1 MTVYFTSDTH
11 FGHKNI
17 IEYTG
22 RPWLDVPTM
31 NDALIANWNSVVKP
45 EDTIYHIGD
54 FAMGPKV
61 EHKGFMDRLNG
72 RKILIRGNHD
82 QSVAKM
88 LALGFNEVHNS
99 LLVRLDDDGNTVS
112 DGGRLVYFA
121 HVPTGTA
128 PEYDI
133 WICGHVHTAWKR
145 SGNIINA
152 GVDVWDYKPV
162 TFRELLQAAETHA
175 TWPDVAFAAV
185 LMAGTI
191 AFST

>member
-1 MTVYFTSDTH
+1 MTTYFTSDTH

-22 RPWLDVPTM
+22 RPWPDVPSM
-31 NDALIANWNSVVKP
+31 NDALIANWNSVVMP

-54 FAMGPKV
+54 FAMGPKT

-82 QSVAKM
+82 QTVTKM

-121 HVPTGTA
+121 HVPTGNDPYEGRTYHRDFTATA

-145 SGNIINA
+145 RDNIINA

-162 TFRELLQAAETHA
+162 TFRELLQA
-175 TWPDVAFAAV
+175 V
-185 LMAGTI
+185 
-191 AFST
+191 